1 LIVLKYN
8 TIASYTKILSA
19 IFKPILDEHYTDFL
33 LQKRFRT
40 KDSLH
45 GLSEIKNIH
54 KQYDDS
60 KLYYV
65 APFLSVNEEFVP
77 SPIETFNTQMKG
89 IKYTVL
95 FPLVPYE
102 ERIYSITHRESLGK
116 FKSSKDITEAMV
128 NAIAHYCGVNEIEN
142 DDVKSH
148 QNVDNILMMKD
159 FERLVELHNKGE
171 LYLVILTKDTIL
183 NDTVKIL
190 EHLGIQ
196 YDGDLKDIISKV
208 PRQGREDVHSS
219 KIFKET
225 MEQYGEALEKRYQDI
240 NLLIKENNI
249 TVL

>member
-19 IFKPILDEHYTDFL
+19 IFKPILDEHYSDFL
-33 LQKRFRT
+33 LGRIKKPNQY
-40 KDSLH
+40 

-54 KQYDDS
+54 KHYDDS

-102 ERIYSITHRESLGK
+102 ERIYSITHRESLSK
-116 FKSSKDITEAMV
+116 FTPSEDINDAMV
-128 NAIAHYCGVNEIEN
+128 NCVAHYYGVNKLEN
-142 DDVKSH
+142 DGIKLH
-148 QNVDNILMMKD
+148 QNVDNILMMHD
-159 FERLVELHNKGE
+159 FERIVELHNEGK
-171 LYLVILTKDTIL
+171 LNLVILTKDTIL
-183 NDTVKIL
+183 NDTGKIF
-190 EHLGIQ
+190 EHLGLQ
-196 YDGDLKDIISKV
+196 HDSDLKEIISKV
-208 PRQGREDVHSS
+208 PRQGREDKHSS
-219 KIFKET
+219 KLFKET
-225 MEQYGEALEKRYQDI
+225 MKQYNEALEKRYQDI
-240 NLLIKENNI
+240 NSIIEENGI